1 MNSTRRTATAA
12 KHSILLGLIAV
23 LPGCVPFAEP
33 LADDPLAGN
42 VDMASVV
49 APAGF
54 DFATSQPVR
63 ATVQLRSPNGQPA
76 GLVPV
81 TLYDAEPSEGGN
93 ALAYGVT
100 RPDGSFAADVQV
112 PTDLNRLVAIA
123 GHPSL
128 TRPIALSIV
137 NRTASGAVAVVA
149 PAFLISEEQVDG
161 DRDGVADPTDAAPAD
176 PTIAF
181 ESYAPARYVMNTIAF
196 EDSWPAKGDYDY
208 NDLIVD
214 YNVRY
219 LLNTNN
225 MAQAIVVSFELR
237 AAGAGQRNAFA
248 FSLPIAASEVA
259 SVTGRRINS
268 GLFPSLPTGVEARQ
282 RRAVIIVTDDVNKQ
296 LPRPSGYLVNT
307 QNAAPEVPPEM
318 ITIVVTFRNPVAP
331 SALGSAPFDPFLI
344 VNRIRGREIHLADHA
359 PTDLADVG
367 LFSTGDDDSRPATG
381 RYYRTRNNLPSALVV
396 PTNWDYPAETAQVTR
411 GFLHFHEWA
420 MSGGTA
426 FTDWYSPT
434 LGYRAPSQLYARR

>member
-1 MNSTRRTATAA
+1 MNSTSRTALAA
-12 KHSILLGLIAV
+12 KYSILAGLIA
-23 LPGCVPFAEP
+23 LIAGCVPFAEP
-33 LADDPLAGN
+33 LAEDPLAGN

-54 DFATSQPVR
+54 DFATSRPVH
-63 ATVQLRSPNGQPA
+63 ATVQLRSPDGQPA
-76 GLVPV
+76 GQVPV

-93 ALAYGVT
+93 PLAYGIT
-100 RPDGSFAADVQV
+100 RPDGSFVADVQV
-112 PTDLNRLVAIA
+112 PSDLNRLVAIA
-123 GHPSL
+123 GHPSA

-137 NRTASGAVAVVA
+137 NRTASA
-149 PAFLISEEQVDG
+149 PAAVIAQAFLVTEEQVDG
-161 DRDGVADPTDAAPAD
+161 DRDGVADNTDAAPAD

-196 EDSWPAKGDYDY
+196 EDSWPAKGDHDY

-225 MAQAIVVSFELR
+225 LAKAIVVSFELR
-237 AAGAGQRNAFA
+237 AAGADQRNAFA

-268 GLFPSLPTGVEARQ
+268 GMFPSLPTGVEARQ

-296 LPRPSGYLVNT
+296 LPRPYGYLVNT
-307 QNAAPEVPPEM
+307 QNDAPVVPPEL
-318 ITIVVTFRNPVAP
+318 ITIVVTFRTPIAP

-344 VNRIRGREIHLADHA
+344 VNRVRAREVHLADHA

-367 LFSTGDDDSRPATG
+367 LFRTGADDSRPATG
-381 RYYRTRNNLPSALVV
+381 RYYRTRNNLPSALVM

-420 MSGGTA
+420 TSGGAA
-426 FTDWYSPT
+426 FTDWHSRTP
-434 LGYRAPSQLYARR
+434 GYRAPSQLYARR